1 MTKISS
7 LCVYCGSRMPAD
19 DDFSNA
25 AKTLGHQLGENKIQ
39 LVYGGGHV
47 GLMGITADATLEA
60 GGEVIGIIPGHL
72 HDIEVSHENL
82 TELHVVDS
90 MHTRKQ
96 MMFER
101 SDAFV
106 VLPGGIGT
114 LDETFEMITWRQLR
128 LHDKPIILV
137 NYKEYWQPF
146 IDLMHHMI
154 KQGFVEPAVFTYF
167 EVVEG
172 LEEILPAL
180 QRSPDAEIQP
190 DISKM

>member
-1 MTKISS
+1 
-7 LCVYCGSRMPAD
+7 MPAEQAFID
-19 DDFSNA
+19 A
-25 AKTLGHQLGENKIQ
+25 AEKLGTDLGKNGIQ

-47 GLMGITADATLEA
+47 GLMGVTADATLAA
-60 GGEVIGIIPGHL
+60 GGQVIGIIPEHL

-82 TELHVVDS
+82 TELHIVDS

-106 VLPGGIGT
+106 VLPGGLGT
-114 LDETFEMITWRQLR
+114 LDETFEMVTWRQLK

-137 NYKEYWQPF
+137 NYQNYWQPF
-146 IDLMHHMI
+146 LELIEHMI
-154 KQGFVEPAVFTYF
+154 KAGFVEAKARTYF
-167 EVVEG
+167 TVVDK
-172 LEEILPAL
+172 LEDILPAL
-180 QRSPDAEIQP
+180 ATSPDAEITP

>member
-1 MTKISS
+1 
-7 LCVYCGSRMPAD
+7 MPVDSA
-19 DDFSNA
+19 FTEA
-25 AKTLGHQLGENKIQ
+25 ARALGQQLGENNIQ

-47 GLMGITADATLEA
+47 GLMGITADATLKS
-60 GGEVIGIIPGHL
+60 GGKVIGIIPEHL

-106 VLPGGIGT
+106 VLPGGLGT
-114 LDETFEMITWRQLR
+114 LDETFEMITWRQLQ

-137 NYKEYWQPF
+137 NYKNYWQPF
-146 IDLMHHMI
+146 LELIDHMI
-154 KQGFVEPAVFTYF
+154 KAGFVEESAKSFF
-167 EVVEG
+167 KVVDQ
-172 LEEILPAL
+172 LEDILPAL
-180 QRSPDAEIQP
+180 KLMPDAKLHP